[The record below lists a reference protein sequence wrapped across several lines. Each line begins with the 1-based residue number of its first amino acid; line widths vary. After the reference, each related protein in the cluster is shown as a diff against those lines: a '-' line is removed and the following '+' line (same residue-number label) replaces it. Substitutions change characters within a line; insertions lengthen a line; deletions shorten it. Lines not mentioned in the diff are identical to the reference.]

1 MRNIIVLGSGYSGS
15 GAVFDYLVGRDDCL
29 NPLNSNEARWI
40 NDPGGVIDF
49 LNRLDV
55 FYPALASDAYE
66 EFLIM
71 SREFEGHL
79 SISMKSNL
87 QGLLKDMLLMDYQA
101 MPLYKINKMNKL
113 QVLTFRVFKKLG
125 LAGMNSRVYLPKSRD
140 QLLKLF
146 TDFFSNFKGGLDEG
160 IFVFNQAGSYWNPE
174 QSTECF
180 GIRKVV
186 RVSRD
191 PRDIYADLKN
201 KRSLFPTNSVEE
213 FCKWFKESQVLIQ
226 SLEWEHCIDI
236 KFEDFVTNFDR
247 ERKSL
252 CDFLEIPSEIDSSYS
267 VADSRVNMG
276 KNRRILSQYESSFI
290 EDSLSDFTE

>member
-71 SREFEGHL
+71 SREFEDHL
-79 SISMKSNL
+79 SISMKTNL

-146 TDFFSNFKGGLDEG
+146 TDFFSNFK
-160 IFVFNQAGSYWNPE
+160 
-174 QSTECF
+174 CF
-180 GIRKVV
+180 
-186 RVSRD
+186 
-191 PRDIYADLKN
+191 
-201 KRSLFPTNSVEE
+201 E
-213 FCKWFKESQVLIQ
+213 
-226 SLEWEHCIDI
+226 
-236 KFEDFVTNFDR
+236 
-247 ERKSL
+247 
-252 CDFLEIPSEIDSSYS
+252 
-267 VADSRVNMG
+267 
-276 KNRRILSQYESSFI
+276 
-290 EDSLSDFTE
+290 